1 MASFYSELF
10 IADLRALPV
19 DFRLRAIRI
28 VHAIERNP
36 RPDGIVKC
44 EPPPG
49 SMLRPG
55 TVVAAL
61 DGFAIRYLIE
71 NAGIRFI
78 RCQRLL
84 DLGIEE

>member
-1 MASFYSELF
+1 MTSLFSELF
-10 IADLRALPV
+10 VADLRALSV
-19 DFRLRAIRI
+19 DLRLRVIRI

-61 DGFAIRYLIE
+61 DGFAIRYVIE
-71 NAGIRFI
+71 SGGIRFI